1 MFKKGW
7 PWAFSGQ
14 PYSVLRVRLYT
25 PMLYPKITRLFVV
38 GLATALSAPFI
49 SAQEVVE
56 EEQDV
61 KAPEGFVLPPRLRQ
75 IAYRDGNPWTFRVN
89 SRLNQGGATVSF
101 GGLGEVASI
110 RNVPGADMLD
120 EVLRGYDDG
129 VVNADGARDNEKDA
143 DGNVFSTPGG
153 RYVGLVDGVSQGDF
167 LSYTPGQTRSWA
179 VLSGDQITANGV
191 ELNTYSSASNGAQL
205 GGSEDSSA
213 LGFEM
218 AVSRR
223 IFKIS
228 EKTEISL
235 SGSFGL
241 NDIKSSAAGRVTAD
255 LIKMTDIYTLFGTLP
270 SDAPYQAP
278 TAEDLFNSDGGV
290 LLANGLE
297 TTVPLQDITANRIYT
312 TTAGGAQVDGNW
324 GVKGAYYSFRVG
336 PQIRSHISERFAV
349 YASFGVM
356 GAFVGTDFEVNESLD
371 ITGINA
377 IAPISASLNVNHSE
391 LIIGFYGELA
401 AEFWFTP
408 RTAVFFGVAYESL
421 DNFVQ
426 TVGGRTAS
434 IELGQNMV
442 LQFGI
447 TTRF

>member
-1 MFKKGW
+1 
-7 PWAFSGQ
+7 
-14 PYSVLRVRLYT
+14 
-25 PMLYPKITRLFVV
+25 MLYPKITRLLVV

-61 KAPEGFVLPPRLRQ
+61 EAPPGFVLPPRLRQ

-89 SRLNQGGATVSF
+89 SRLNQDGATVAFS
-101 GGLGEVASI
+101 GLGEVASI

-129 VVNADGARDNEKDA
+129 VVNTDAARANEKDA
-143 DGNVFSTPGG
+143 NGNVFSTPGG
-153 RYVGLVDGVSQGDF
+153 RYTGLTDGVSQGDF

-179 VLSGDQITANGV
+179 VVSGDQITANGV
-191 ELNTYSSASNGAQL
+191 EMSTYGAASNGAQL

-228 EKTEISL
+228 EKTEINL
-235 SGSFGL
+235 SASFGL
-241 NDIKSSAAGRVTAD
+241 NDIKSSASGLVTAD
-255 LIKMTDIYTLFGTLP
+255 LIKMTDLYDLYGTLP
-270 SDAPYQAP
+270 SDSAYQAP
-278 TAEDLFNSDGGV
+278 TAEDLFNSDGAV
-290 LLANGLE
+290 ILANGLE
-297 TTVPLQDITANRIYT
+297 TTVSLQQITANRTYT

-324 GVKGAYYSFRVG
+324 GIKGAYYAFRVG

-349 YASFGVM
+349 YASFGAV

-371 ITGINA
+371 VTGFNTIEPITA
-377 IAPISASLNVNHSE
+377 SANVNHSE
-391 LIIGFYGELA
+391 LVVGFYGELA

-421 DNFVQ
+421 DTYVQ
-426 TVGGRTAS
+426 TVGGRTVS
-434 IELGQNMV
+434 IEMGENMV